1 MRLGKGS
8 RLRQLFY
15 DVLRAFGIDPRY
27 EEDVID
33 ECLSR
38 LCRAIGDEAELKRVI
53 LSTAPAI
60 FRRWRRYRPARDAA
74 RTMLS
79 YFNSCS
85 VTRTVRGFEAVG
97 CPVVVPDEFNAVV
110 VVSLEASAPVE
121 FAFKRLGVGDG
132 SGGYVMD
139 YVSRTNYSMVTSLSL
154 AMGLGPGLYL
164 FEVSG
169 RGVEST
175 IQLDVH
181 SCVY

>member
-1 MRLGKGS
+1 MRLGRGR
-8 RLRQLFY
+8 RLRQLFH
-15 DVLRAFGIDPRY
+15 DILRLFGIDPRY

-38 LCRAIGDEAELKRVI
+38 LCKSVNDEAELRRII

-60 FRRWRRYRPARDAA
+60 FRRWRRYRPARSTA

-85 VTRTVRGFEAVG
+85 VTRVVRGFEAVG
-97 CPVVVPDEFNAVV
+97 CPVVVPEEFNAVV
-110 VVSLEASAPVE
+110 IVSLEASAPVE
-121 FAFKRLGVGDG
+121 FAFRRLGVSDG
-132 SGGYVMD
+132 YGGYAMD
-139 YVSRTNYSMVTSLSL
+139 YVSRTNYSMVTSLNL

-175 IQLDVH
+175 VQLDVH